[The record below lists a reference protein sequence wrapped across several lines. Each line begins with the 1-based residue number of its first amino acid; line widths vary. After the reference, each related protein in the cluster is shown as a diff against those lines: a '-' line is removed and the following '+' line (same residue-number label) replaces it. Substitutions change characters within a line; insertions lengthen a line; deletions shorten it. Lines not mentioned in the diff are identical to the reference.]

1 MTPYEELAAFAA
13 VVDAGSFTGAAQ
25 RLGQSKAAVSD
36 QVRRLEARLGARL
49 LNRTTRRVSVTE
61 AGAACHAHCVRM
73 RQEAEAAARIAEA
86 LQTEPTGRLRL
97 TAPQTFAPMH
107 VAPAL
112 APFAARYPGLAIE
125 LSVAAVRADLIGG
138 GLDLAI
144 RIGALP
150 DSRLVARRIGLT
162 RQLLVAAPAY
172 LAARGPLRSA
182 ADVSAHDTL
191 VFRPLSPAMEWT
203 IADPD
208 GRSRRVPLRPR
219 LLSDSGEALLEAARA
234 GMGIAYMPDWMVHA
248 LLESGDLRVVLP
260 GWGRAGAPI
269 HAVHA
274 SAGQPPAKVRLFIE
288 HLRAHFGD
296 PPYWWRAG
304 ALDSA

>member
-13 VVDAGSFTGAAQ
+13 VVDAGSFTAAAQ

-73 RQEAEAAARIAEA
+73 RQEAEAAARIAES
-86 LQTEPTGRLRL
+86 LQTEPTGRLRV
-97 TAPQTFAPMH
+97 TAPQTFGPMH
-107 VAPAL
+107 IAPAL
-112 APFAARYPGLAIE
+112 ASFAARYPRLDIE
-125 LSVAAVRADLIGG
+125 LSVATERADLIGG

-144 RIGALP
+144 RAGTLP
-150 DSRLVARRIGLT
+150 ESRLVARRIGLT
-162 RQLLVAAPAY
+162 RRRLVAAPGY
-172 LAARGPLRSA
+172 LAARGAPKTA
-182 ADVSAHDTL
+182 ADLTAHDTL
-191 VFRPLSPAMEWT
+191 VFRPLTPSAEWT

-208 GRSRRVPLRPR
+208 GRMRRVPLRPR

-234 GMGIAYMPDWMVHA
+234 GMGIAYAPDWMVHEA
-248 LLESGDLRVVLP
+248 LASGSLTAVLP
-260 GWGRAGAPI
+260 DWSRAGAPI

-274 SAGQPPAKVRLFIE
+274 SAGQPPAKVRLFID
-288 HLRAHFGD
+288 HLRGHFGD
-296 PPYWWRAG
+296 PPYWWCE
-304 ALDSA
+304 DV